1 MNIIDTK
8 RLAKDRAYWDKVAP
22 EGATH
27 YDPEDMGAP
36 WMRELESNWM
46 FYWESKRGW
55 VRYLQKAILARIVA
69 RLVIRPDAQE
79 EWTGTGLPPVGEV
92 CKYDWTESG
101 FFSTAIVR
109 YRGDKLIIVSCEGS
123 ERVVY
128 VEDAAEQLR
137 PIRTH
142 AQNEREELEDL
153 LKGAIALDFSVQTMV
168 SCIIARGYRLER

>member
-1 MNIIDTK
+1 MTIPDWTE
-8 RLAKDRAYWDKVAP
+8 ASCA
-22 EGATH
+22 ATH
-27 YDPEDMGAP
+27 YDCQADVFCNIGGWWHKGTFIYED
-36 WMRELESNWM
+36 NN
-46 FYWESKRGW
+46 GW
-55 VRYLQKAILARIVA
+55 GTNRYTP
-69 RLVIRPDAQE
+69 RPAEPDKPT
-79 EWTGTGLPPVGEV
+79 EWDGTGLPQVGEV

>member
-79 EWTGTGLPPVGEV
+79 EWTGTGLPPV
-92 CKYDWTESG
+92 
-101 FFSTAIVR
+101 VR
-109 YRGDKLIIVSCEGS
+109 S
-123 ERVVY
+123 
-128 VEDAAEQLR
+128 
-137 PIRTH
+137 
-142 AQNEREELEDL
+142 
-153 LKGAIALDFSVQTMV
+153 
-168 SCIIARGYRLER
+168 ARW